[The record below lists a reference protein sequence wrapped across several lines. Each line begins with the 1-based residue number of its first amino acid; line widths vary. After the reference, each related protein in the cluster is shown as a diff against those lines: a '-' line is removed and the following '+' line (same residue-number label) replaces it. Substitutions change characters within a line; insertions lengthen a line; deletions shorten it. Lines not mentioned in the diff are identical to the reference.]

1 MAYQEVFQWLVD
13 FGFVDVILPFLLVF
27 TLTYAVLQKTRVLG
41 EEDNKPKKRL
51 NAMLA
56 FVLGFFAVL
65 ATNMLNVVNI
75 LLGYLVLLMIVGLLL
90 AVVLGLAGAEG
101 GHTNKLFIALMI
113 ILFALFVFYGLARA
127 GIIDEQRFFDTLFW
141 PVVALAVLGTVLYFV
156 LGKKPETR
164 AQQPQR
170 PAQPPRQ
177 QQPSEEQITPEQLE
191 DMAAEM
197 RRRRRPQQ

>member
-113 ILFALFVFYGLARA
+113 ILFALFVFYGLALA

-177 QQPSEEQITPEQLE
+177 QQPPEEQITPEQLE